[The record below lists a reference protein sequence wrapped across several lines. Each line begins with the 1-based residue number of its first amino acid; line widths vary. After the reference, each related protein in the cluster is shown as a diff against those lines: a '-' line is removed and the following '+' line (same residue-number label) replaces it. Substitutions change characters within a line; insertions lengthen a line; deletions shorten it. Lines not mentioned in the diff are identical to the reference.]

1 MSTPSRPKHRSA
13 CLISA
18 VLLATTAFSAG
29 AYTTGK
35 AGTTPQ
41 AQYQA
46 DVAHCKSGQS
56 NQDQA
61 TCMHE
66 AGPALEAA
74 QRHSLD
80 NGQSPYQQDQAQRCQ
95 AFSGDPRDEC
105 MALMSRHGNVTNLS
119 RVGTCRVLSQTT
131 IPVLAKPS
139 TSA

>member
-61 TCMHE
+61 TCMQE
-66 AGPALEAA
+66 AGAALEAA
-74 QRHSLD
+74 KRHRLD
-80 NGQSPYQQDQAQRCQ
+80 NGQSSYKQDQAKRCQ
-95 AFSGDPRDEC
+95 ALSGDQRDEC
-105 MALMSRHGNVTNLS
+105 MALMSGQGNVTTQGS
-119 RVGTCRVLSQTT
+119 VGSGGVLDR
-131 IPVLAKPS
+131 KS
-139 TSA
+139 TRLNSSH

>member
-1 MSTPSRPKHRSA
+1 MHKQGRYSCNSRRSFMTTPSLPKHRTA

-56 NQDQA
+56 NQNTA
-61 TCMHE
+61 TRIQE
-66 AGPALEAA
+66 AVAALEAA
-74 QRHSLD
+74 KQHRLA
-80 NGQSPYQQDQAQRCQ
+80 NGQASDKHANATPSQALSDHKHYTTLAQK
-95 AFSGDPRDEC
+95 SG
-105 MALMSRHGNVTNLS
+105 
-119 RVGTCRVLSQTT
+119 QTT
-131 IPVLAKPS
+131 
-139 TSA
+139 T

>member
-1 MSTPSRPKHRSA
+1 MHKQGRYSCNSRRSFMTTPSLPKHRTA

-61 TCMHE
+61 TCMQE
-66 AGPALEAA
+66 AGAALEAA
-74 QRHSLD
+74 KRSEEHTSELQSLMRISYAVFCL
-80 NGQSPYQQDQAQRCQ
+80 NKK
-95 AFSGDPRDEC
+95 
-105 MALMSRHGNVTNLS
+105 NKT
-119 RVGTCRVLSQTT
+119 
-131 IPVLAKPS
+131 
-139 TSA
+139 